1 MSEAVQ
7 LFVNRD
13 PLLARSVRTSVLVL
27 AMGSLVGC
35 AHQRPRGAPATPA
48 TIESARGSAGV
59 TWWFPAELRVGSRH
73 HFRVDHKSTIAYPG
87 NKRQVDEQADFVLEV
102 AAPEA
107 NKPGYVLRMLPPPPE
122 LDPAA
127 GITALAVCVL
137 ANHSPEGGVRVTHD
151 AVLAHDVPLF
161 RGPWRAGD
169 QFSVFGFG
177 WLVFDYL
184 VGVMHFD
191 VESVTPT
198 SAHLTCE
205 FWAGREK
212 PVLSGRGELTLE
224 SDGEGLKR
232 VHSYWER
239 TYGPEWREATVTIT
253 RVEVREPGAG

>member
-1 MSEAVQ
+1 MSRAVMP
-7 LFVNRD
+7 FVDSHPR
-13 PLLARSVRTSVLVL
+13 LLRRVGTWSAVL
-27 AMGSLVGC
+27 ALVSLVGC
-35 AHQRPRGAPATPA
+35 AQQRPRGTLVTPSSVKS
-48 TIESARGSAGV
+48 TRESAGV
-59 TWWFPAELRVGSRH
+59 TWWFPAQLRIGTQHR
-73 HFRVDHKSTIAYPG
+73 FRVDHKSTIAYPG

-107 NKPGYVLRMLPPPPE
+107 DKPGYILRMLPPPPE

-127 GITALAVCVL
+127 GITALAVCLL
-137 ANHSPEGGVRVTHD
+137 ANHSPEGVAVTHD

-177 WLVFDYL
+177 WFVLDYL
-184 VGVMHFD
+184 VGAMHFD

-205 FWAGREK
+205 FWAGKQK
-212 PVLSGRGELTLE
+212 PVLSGRGELTFE
-224 SDGEGLKR
+224 SDGQGLKR

-239 TYGPEWREATVTIT
+239 THGPEWREATVTIT
-253 RVEVREPGAG
+253 RVEVHETGGE

>member
-13 PLLARSVRTSVLVL
+13 PILPHRVRTSVLVL
-27 AMGSLVGC
+27 ALASLVGC
-35 AHQRPRGAPATPA
+35 AQQRPRGAPTTPSS
-48 TIESARGSAGV
+48 ILSARESAGV
-59 TWWFPAELRVGSRH
+59 TWWFPAELHTGSRH
-73 HFRVDHKSTIAYPG
+73 RFRVDHKSTIAYPG
-87 NKRQVDEQADFVLEV
+87 KERHVDEQAEFVLEV

-107 NKPGYVLRMLPPPPE
+107 DKPGYVLRMLPPPPE

-127 GITALAVCVL
+127 GITALAVCLL
-137 ANHSPEGGVRVTHD
+137 ANHSPEGVRVTHD
-151 AVLAHDVPLF
+151 AVLANDVPLF

-169 QFSVFGFG
+169 RFSVFGFG
-177 WLVFDYL
+177 WFVLDYL

-205 FWAGREK
+205 FWAGKQK
-212 PVLSGRGELTLE
+212 PVLFGRGELTLE
-224 SDGEGLKR
+224 SDAWGLTR

-239 TYGPEWREATVTIT
+239 THGPEWREATVTIT
-253 RVEVREPGAG
+253 RVEVREPRAE